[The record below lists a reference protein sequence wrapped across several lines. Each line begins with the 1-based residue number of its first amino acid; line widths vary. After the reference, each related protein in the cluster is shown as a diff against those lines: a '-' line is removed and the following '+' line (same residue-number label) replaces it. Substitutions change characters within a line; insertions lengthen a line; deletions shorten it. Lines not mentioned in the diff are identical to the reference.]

1 ELRRVLFPS
10 PPARPRVGR
19 LPRQHPQRRTPRLHR
34 PRHHPRLRRRGRP
47 VADHLRRLPRRPQF
61 FRPQTRPTRRTRPA
75 HHPARLPGLPGNLRR
90 LLRQTLRGRTP
101 CQRRSHRPRHLH
113 RRRIRFHRL
122 PRHRALHA
130 QPRQTHRHLLGRRPT
145 PRQKHRRSPRTHPRR
160 SPRRPHHHRRIRPGL
175 LARQTSRLLAQRHR
189 LAHLHARV
197 LRERRHPRA
206 SHPHL
211 RRRQSLR
218 HQGRHPRL

>member
-1 ELRRVLFPS
+1 
-10 PPARPRVGR
+10 
-19 LPRQHPQRRTPRLHR
+19 
-34 PRHHPRLRRRGRP
+34 
-47 VADHLRRLPRRPQF
+47 
-61 FRPQTRPTRRTRPA
+61 
-75 HHPARLPGLPGNLRR
+75 
-90 LLRQTLRGRTP
+90 TP

-218 HQGRHPRL
+218 HQGRHPRLPHRDGRRPPAHRPPQKTRIRHLHRPPAHGRLV